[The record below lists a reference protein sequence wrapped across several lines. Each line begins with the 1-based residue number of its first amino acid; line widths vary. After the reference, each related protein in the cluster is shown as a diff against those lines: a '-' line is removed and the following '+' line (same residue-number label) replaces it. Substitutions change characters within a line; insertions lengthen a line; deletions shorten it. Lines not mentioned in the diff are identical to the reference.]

1 MYTKEYGRCPIGR
14 DQQNMKRPEQ
24 HSIARP
30 SCGCGLVPT
39 GGLGYGP
46 IRLARGL
53 NELNKLNSVHMALSI
68 IRVVIRSLQ
77 TAYTIMGKM
86 NNAPPFRVQFYT
98 EIQFWPWLIGISRFM
113 ATRYTIVCGH
123 PKVNIR

>member
-1 MYTKEYGRCPIGR
+1 
-14 DQQNMKRPEQ
+14 MKRPEK

-30 SCGCGLVPT
+30 SCGRDLVPT
-39 GGLGYGP
+39 VGPGYGP

-53 NELNKLNSVHMALSI
+53 NELNELNSVHMALSKN
-68 IRVVIRSLQ
+68 RVVMRSLQ

-98 EIQFWPWLIGISRFM
+98 EIQSWPQTIGISSFM
-113 ATRYTIVCGH
+113 TKRYVIY
-123 PKVNIR
+123 

>member
-1 MYTKEYGRCPIGR
+1 MMYTMLYACLETRLLSAVMVQPC
-14 DQQNMKRPEQ
+14 
-24 HSIARP
+24 SCP

-86 NNAPPFRVQFYT
+86 NNAPPPFRVQFYT
-98 EIQFWPWLIGISRFM
+98 EIQSWPQTIGISSFM
-113 ATRYTIVCGH
+113 TERYVIWSSES
-123 PKVNIR
+123 RS